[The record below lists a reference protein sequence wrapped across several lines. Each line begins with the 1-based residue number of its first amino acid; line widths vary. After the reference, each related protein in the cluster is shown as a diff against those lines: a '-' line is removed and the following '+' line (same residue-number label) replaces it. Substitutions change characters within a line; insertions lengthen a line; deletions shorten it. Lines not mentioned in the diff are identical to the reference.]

1 MTCYIDSSKKYH
13 IDANITPEG
22 WRVGV
27 FAWTVA
33 KNNELLQIIRNS
45 NYDLIEDDGNH
56 RIIYMNNFYT
66 SLDEISDKV
75 IELYNY
81 FEKEMTKDLYFKFYT
96 CNVCGYSKINILNT
110 LSGLIK

>member
-1 MTCYIDSSKKYH
+1 MKCMMGI
-13 IDANITPEG
+13 
-22 WRVGV
+22 
-27 FAWTVA
+27 A
-33 KNNELLQIIRNS
+33 KIVSMMCIQIVKAIIMMKNYFKMQENLKIYKLHLFLQIIRNS

-81 FEKEMTKDLYFKFYT
+81 FEKEMTKDL
-96 CNVCGYSKINILNT
+96 
-110 LSGLIK
+110 